1 VKIPTC
7 PLRVPCYSTSRRD
20 GESHRGFV
28 VGSNTFTP
36 RPKRLAPGD
45 TITEERTP
53 TIFIVDD
60 EPAMVDSLR
69 VLVESVGHR
78 ARGYGSAS
86 EFLDDFDT
94 NLPGCVILDERMP
107 GMSGHKMHEE
117 LLSRGSMIPI
127 IMCTGHA
134 EVQMAVDAMKRG
146 AVTLVQKP
154 FRDQDLLDAIEEA
167 LRRDGASR
175 NRSTRRRA
183 VESRMDTL
191 TPRQRE
197 VMNLMV
203 RGKPNKVIALEL
215 GISERTV
222 ELHRARVMRAM
233 EVSSA
238 AELAYLVARSD
249 VEN

>member
-1 VKIPTC
+1 LKDYDP
-7 PLRVPCYSTSRRD
+7 
-20 GESHRGFV
+20 
-28 VGSNTFTP
+28 
-36 RPKRLAPGD
+36 
-45 TITEERTP
+45 ER
-53 TIFIVDD
+53 
-60 EPAMVDSLR
+60 
-69 VLVESVGHR
+69 
-78 ARGYGSAS
+78 
-86 EFLDDFDT
+86 
-94 NLPGCVILDERMP
+94 PGCVILDERMP

-117 LLSRGSMIPI
+117 LLRRRSTIPI

-167 LRRDGASR
+167 LRRDSAAR
-175 NRSTRRRA
+175 KRSMRRRDM
-183 VESRMDTL
+183 ESRVETL

-203 RGKPNKVIALEL
+203 RGIPNKRIAAEL

-249 VEN
+249 IDG

>member
-1 VKIPTC
+1 MT
-7 PLRVPCYSTSRRD
+7 
-20 GESHRGFV
+20 ESNKSGPQ
-28 VGSNTFTP
+28 TFWRAKAEPHTDN
-36 RPKRLAPGD
+36 AA
-45 TITEERTP
+45 P

-60 EPAMVDSLR
+60 DAAMVDSLR
-69 VLVESVGHR
+69 VLVESIGHR
-78 ARGYGSAS
+78 ARGYRSAA
-86 EFLDDFDT
+86 EFLEDFDPAR
-94 NLPGCVILDERMP
+94 PGCVILDERMP

-117 LLSRGSMIPI
+117 LLRRGSVIPI

-167 LRRDGASR
+167 LRRDAAARQRMGR
-175 NRSTRRRA
+175 KRA
-183 VESRMDTL
+183 VESKLATL
-191 TPRQRE
+191 TPRQRQ
-197 VMNLMV
+197 VLDLMV

-233 EVSSA
+233 EVTSA
-238 AELAYLVARSD
+238 AELAYLVARS
-249 VEN
+249 EPES

>member
-1 VKIPTC
+1 VAESKKSEIQ
-7 PLRVPCYSTSRRD
+7 VSRRAKP
-20 GESHRGFV
+20 ESR
-28 VGSNTFTP
+28 
-36 RPKRLAPGD
+36 
-45 TITEERTP
+45 TEDLSP

-60 EPAMVDSLR
+60 DAAMVDSLR
-69 VLVESVGHR
+69 VLVESIGHR
-78 ARGYGSAS
+78 ARGYRSAA
-86 EFLDDFDT
+86 EFLEDFDAT
-94 NLPGCVILDERMP
+94 RAGCVILDERMP

-117 LLSRGSMIPI
+117 LLRRGSVIPI

-167 LRRDGASR
+167 LRRDAAARQRISR
-175 NRSTRRRA
+175 KRA
-183 VESRMDTL
+183 VESRLETL

-197 VMNLMV
+197 VMDLMV
-203 RGKPNKVIALEL
+203 RGKPNKVIATEL

-238 AELAYLVARSD
+238 AELAYLVARS
-249 VEN
+249 EPES

>member
-1 VKIPTC
+1 VVEFKKFP
-7 PLRVPCYSTSRRD
+7 
-20 GESHRGFV
+20 SHSPGLTGFEPHAE
-28 VGSNTFTP
+28 NA
-36 RPKRLAPGD
+36 K
-45 TITEERTP
+45 P

-60 EPAMVDSLR
+60 DDAMVDSLR
-69 VLVESVGHR
+69 VLVESVGHQ
-78 ARGYGSAS
+78 ACGYESAA
-86 EFLDDFDT
+86 EFLDDFDPAR
-94 NLPGCVILDERMP
+94 PGCIILDERMP
-107 GMSGHKMHEE
+107 GMSGHKLHEE
-117 LLSRGSMIPI
+117 LLRRGSTIPI

-167 LRRDGASR
+167 LRRETASR
-175 NRSTRRRA
+175 QRRTRKRA
-183 VESRMDTL
+183 IESRLETL

-197 VMNLMV
+197 VMDLMV

-249 VEN
+249 PDN

>member
-1 VKIPTC
+1 MTSSKTPASQAIRLSRLEPT
-7 PLRVPCYSTSRRD
+7 V
-20 GESHRGFV
+20 
-28 VGSNTFTP
+28 
-36 RPKRLAPGD
+36 AAQQ
-45 TITEERTP
+45 P

-78 ARGYGSAS
+78 ARGYGSAA
-86 EFLDDFDT
+86 EFLDDFEPDR
-94 NLPGCVILDERMP
+94 PGCVILDERMP

-117 LLSRGSMIPI
+117 LLRRGSMIPI

-167 LRRDGASR
+167 LRRDAAAR
-175 NRSTRRRA
+175 KRSTRRHA
-183 VESRMDTL
+183 VESRLETL

-197 VMNLMV
+197 VMDLMV
-203 RGKPNKVIALEL
+203 RGKPNKVIAREL

-233 EVSSA
+233 EVNSA

-249 VEN
+249 LDS

>member
-1 VKIPTC
+1 
-7 PLRVPCYSTSRRD
+7 
-20 GESHRGFV
+20 
-28 VGSNTFTP
+28 
-36 RPKRLAPGD
+36 
-45 TITEERTP
+45 
-53 TIFIVDD
+53 
-60 EPAMVDSLR
+60 MVDSLR

-78 ARGYGSAS
+78 ARGYGSAG
-86 EFLDDFDT
+86 EFLEDFDPDR
-94 NLPGCVILDERMP
+94 PGCVILDERMP

-117 LLSRGSMIPI
+117 LLRRGSTIPI

-134 EVQMAVDAMKRG
+134 EVQMAVDAMRRG

-167 LRRDGASR
+167 LRRDAASR
-175 NRSTRRRA
+175 RRSHRKRA
-183 VESRMDTL
+183 VEARLEAL

-197 VMNLMV
+197 VLNLMV

-233 EVSSA
+233 EVNSA
-238 AELAYLVARSD
+238 AELAYLVARTD
-249 VEN
+249 LEN